1 MLKWLRTGN
10 WPSLEKILSAI
21 RQELQ
26 SVQPIDTAS
35 IRWEKDAEGM
45 RAYYTG
51 RTGGGES
58 LTVDEGGESA
68 EDGLSYNGYFT
79 IKLKVVDGD
88 SYVVVCD
95 GATWD
100 SESETSAD
108 SLLHINQVNMWV
120 PCTIIDEKVS
130 SSKYVVIQS
139 IDEIPGDPDADPPIE
154 TIPAT
159 YGPILMDIVPNDT
172 YSAIYRVIGRVIVDG
187 DSITIQQD
195 HTTGVLYALQFR
207 LCDIETIEQ
216 PIP

>member
-1 MLKWLRTGN
+1 
-10 WPSLEKILSAI
+10 
-21 RQELQ
+21 
-26 SVQPIDTAS
+26 
-35 IRWEKDAEGM
+35 M

-51 RTGGGES
+51 RTGGGEG

-68 EDGLSYNGYFT
+68 KSEGYNGFFT

-159 YGPILMDIVPNDT
+159 YGPVLMDNVPDDT
-172 YSAIYRVIGRVIVDG
+172 YSAIYRVIGRVIVNG
-187 DSITIQQD
+187 NSITVQQD
-195 HTTGVLYALQFR
+195 HTTGVLYAFQFR
-207 LCDIETIEQ
+207 LCDVETIEQ